1 MSMDTGEPDLLAE
14 MAGMLTGSAAQDGQA
29 RGTALAW
36 FSSAGA
42 ALSERLESSADAGDD
57 ERTVA
62 LAQHLVHFLIA
73 VQDWAALETTSRLGL
88 AGAARLGTDP
98 VRMDLLQSL
107 GVALQHQGRD
117 ADAEPVFQEV
127 ADLATD
133 LDDQPVRASALAH
146 LGQLHHRRGD
156 LARAAALLQQAA
168 LAYRTARHPR
178 GEARTSGDLAP
189 LLHALGDPDQAAD
202 YSARARRL
210 FHAMGD
216 RLNEARSLR
225 LVAAAQAEAGAD
237 EEALR
242 TLRVAVEMFDADGAA
257 PDAAE
262 ALHTAARLHRRRG
275 DTPAARAAAREA
287 LDRTRATGAPAREM
301 EELHAVLEAEEAVAA
316 LLTAETKEERD
327 AAVTGHPALLG
338 GLALQMLVNRRDAIG
353 SVPDAVRPVPD
364 ATGGRAGEGR
374 LDAALD
380 HLAALPDG
388 ALAEWCR
395 IDWAELCRVAG
406 DNAEPLPSGLSEPLR
421 QRLLTDRPDRR
432 GALLTEALALVP
444 ADRHPGAHGLLLAEL
459 AQLYATSSGGDPEGH
474 DQSIRLAEQAAR
486 LLNRPESRDKWA
498 VVQAFLGSAWRSRP
512 RGNKAENIAQAQRAL
527 RGALTFF
534 RRSTSPVEWAA
545 TVANLANAY
554 WECPA
559 DRTRN
564 LRRALHRHLA
574 ALTVFTREDFPDRWA
589 IAQSNIGLV
598 LSEPA
603 LAADPDALELGRR
616 HLEQAVRMPELSGP
630 ARAHALV
637 NLSRCYRMRLQGDH
651 DANQSTALHHAQQ
664 AFALYEESRLPLD
677 MANAAT
683 AIADALANTAVRS
696 GSAALDEAV
705 AWYRRGLE
713 LAPADEDPLMHA
725 SIADNLAN
733 TLVQRREVTAE
744 ELDTAILLHTTALET
759 YEAHGDHHEAARA
772 RYNLAA
778 TLRRGDRPDT
788 ERAVQLLESS
798 LETRTPDTVPL
809 EWAESATELARAWL
823 TSLSPEG
830 RGDRVA
836 RAVGLLTEVVSFVP
850 SASAP
855 DHARRAWGLLGD
867 AHAETGAWP
876 AAADAYERALEA
888 AENLYRITVL
898 PGGKEAELVQTADLP
913 REAAHA
919 LVRAG
924 RPERAVAVM
933 EQSRARDLGDRL
945 QRDRVELDV
954 LGREHPDVVADFRS
968 AVRRVRTVEARR
980 RADRGT
986 AESGAPRR
994 LRAAMT
1000 DAQAQLTAATE
1011 AVRALPGFHDFLRSA
1026 PMAAVRRAV
1035 ADGPPL
1041 VYLITARHGS
1051 VALLVQGLPEEPG
1064 IRIDV
1069 VQAPLSEPELLLA
1082 LAAHPS
1088 LEEDED
1094 LRPLLDLLGT
1104 RLMAP
1109 LAKRLRSLDVS
1120 RVVLVTTGILG
1131 VLPVHAAR
1139 IPVEVPVEETTRCLF
1154 DDVAVSYTPSA
1165 RVLIAART
1173 TATEHPYRTP
1183 RLLGVA
1189 EPHPCEPPLPWAGP
1203 ELDAVRGLFTDP
1215 GRTLTGADATKENL
1229 LQALPAAT
1237 HLHFA
1242 GHGYYDSA
1250 DPVASSLE
1258 LADGDRLT
1266 LRELLDG
1273 QALAGIRL
1281 VVASACRTAVT
1292 DMTRLP
1298 DEAIGLPAGLVQSG
1312 AAGVVGSLWEVNDRS
1327 TALLIARFYA
1337 YHLLGAPEQH
1347 EPPMPPAVALARAQ
1361 SWLRDADTVELN
1373 RFAASVG
1380 LRRARATYAERPS
1393 HWAAFVL
1400 VGEG

>member
-1 MSMDTGEPDLLAE
+1 MNTGEPDLLAE
-14 MAGMLTGSAAQDGQA
+14 MAGRLNGPAAQDGQA
-29 RGTALAW
+29 RGAALAW
-36 FSSAGA
+36 FSSARA
-42 ALSERLESSADAGDD
+42 ALSERLESSAGAGDD

-73 VQDWAALETTSRLGL
+73 VQDWAALETTARLGL
-88 AGAARLGTDP
+88 EGAARLGADQ

-117 ADAEPVFQEV
+117 ADAERLFQEV
-127 ADLATD
+127 ADLAAD

-156 LARAAALLQQAA
+156 LAQAAALLQQAA

-210 FHAMGD
+210 FHDLGD

-225 LVAAAQAEAGAD
+225 LIAAAQAEAGSD

-242 TLRVAVEMFDADGAA
+242 TLQAAVEMFDADGAA

-275 DTPAARAAAREA
+275 DTPAARAAAHQA
-287 LDRTRATGAPAREM
+287 LDRTRATGAPAPEL
-301 EELHAVLEAEEAVAA
+301 EEFNAVLEAEEALAV
-316 LLTAETKEERD
+316 LLTAATKEERD
-327 AAVTGHPALLG
+327 AAVAGHPSLLG
-338 GLALQMLVNRRDAIG
+338 GLALQMLVNRRDAAG
-353 SVPDAVRPVPD
+353 SAPDAP
-364 ATGGRAGEGR
+364 GGRTGAGG

-388 ALAEWCR
+388 ALAEWHR
-395 IDWAELCRVAG
+395 IDWAEVCRVAG
-406 DNAEPLPSGLSEPLR
+406 DNADRLPPDLSALLR
-421 QRLLTDRPDRR
+421 LRLLTDRPDRR
-432 GALLTEALALVP
+432 GALLAEALEVVP
-444 ADRHPGAHGLLLAEL
+444 ADRHPGVHGLLLAEL
-459 AQLYATSSGGDPEGH
+459 AQLYATGTGGDPESH
-474 DQSIRLAEQAAR
+474 DHSIRLAGEATR

-498 VVQAFLGSAWRSRP
+498 TVQTFLGSAWRSRP
-512 RGNKAENIAQAQRAL
+512 RGNKAENVAQAQRAL
-527 RGALTFF
+527 RAALMYF

-545 TVANLANAY
+545 TIANLANVY
-554 WECPA
+554 WECPE

-574 ALTVFTREDFPDRWA
+574 ALTVFNREDFPDRWA

-616 HLEQAVRMPELSGP
+616 HLEQAVQAPELRGR

-664 AFALYEESRLPLD
+664 AFALYEELRLPLD

-683 AIADALANTAVRS
+683 AIADAFANTAVRS
-696 GSAALDEAV
+696 GTDALDEAV
-705 AWYRRGLE
+705 TWYRRGLE
-713 LAPADEDPLMHA
+713 LAPADQDPLLHA
-725 SIADNLAN
+725 AIADNLAN

-744 ELDTAILLHTTALET
+744 DLGTAIELHTTALET
-759 YEAHGDHHEAARA
+759 YEAHGDRHEAARA

-778 TLRRGDRPDT
+778 TLRRGDRPDS
-788 ERAVQLLESS
+788 ERAVRLLESS

-823 TSLSPEG
+823 TSLSPED
-830 RGDRVA
+830 RADRVA
-836 RAVGLLTEVVSFVP
+836 EAVRLLTEVVSVVP
-850 SASAP
+850 SATAP

-867 AHAETGAWP
+867 AHAESGAWS
-876 AAADAYERALEA
+876 AAADAYEQALEA

-924 RPERAVAVM
+924 RPERAVAVL

-945 QRDRVELDV
+945 QRDRVGLDV
-954 LGREHPDVVADFRS
+954 LGREHPDAVADFRS
-968 AVRRVRTVEARR
+968 AVQRVRTVEARQ
-980 RADRGT
+980 RAGRD
-986 AESGAPRR
+986 AVESDTPRR

-1011 AVRALPGFHDFLRSA
+1011 AVRALPGFHDFLRSV
-1026 PMAAVRRAV
+1026 PMSAVRRAV
-1035 ADGPPL
+1035 TDGPPL

-1051 VALLVQGLPEEPG
+1051 VALLVQGSPEEPG

-1069 VQAPLSEPELLLA
+1069 VQAPLSEPELLVA
-1082 LAAHPS
+1082 LGAHPS

-1094 LRPLLDLLGT
+1094 LLPLLDLLGA

-1109 LAKRLRSLDVS
+1109 LARRLRSLDVS
-1120 RVVLVTTGILG
+1120 RAVLVTTGILG

-1139 IPVEVPVEETTRCLF
+1139 VPVEGTTRCLF

-1165 RVLIAART
+1165 RVLVAAR
-1173 TATEHPYRTP
+1173 ATSTEPPHGSA

-1189 EPHPCEPPLPWAGP
+1189 EPHPCDPPLPWAGS
-1203 ELDAVRGLFTDP
+1203 ELGAVRGLFTDP
-1215 GRTLTGADATKENL
+1215 GEALTGADATKENL
-1229 LQALPAAT
+1229 LRALPAAT

-1242 GHGYYDSA
+1242 GHGSYDAA
-1250 DPVASSLE
+1250 DPVASCLE

-1292 DMTRLP
+1292 DMARLP
-1298 DEAIGLPAGLVQSG
+1298 DEGIGLPAGLVQSG

-1337 YHLLGAPEQH
+1337 YHLLGAPEQD

-1361 SWLRDADTVELN
+1361 AWLRDADTAELN
-1373 RFAASVG
+1373 RFATSVG
-1380 LRRARATYAERPS
+1380 LRRARATYTERPS

>member
-1 MSMDTGEPDLLAE
+1 MGTNTGEPDLLAE
-14 MAGMLTGSAAQDGQA
+14 MAGRLNGLVAPDGEA
-29 RGTALAW
+29 RGAALAW
-36 FSSAGA
+36 FSSARA
-42 ALSERLESSADAGDD
+42 ELSERLESSAGAGDD
-57 ERTVA
+57 ERTVE

-73 VQDWAALETTSRLGL
+73 VQDWAALEATGRLGV
-88 AGAARLGTDP
+88 AGAVRLGADR

-117 ADAEPVFQEV
+117 ADAERQFQEV
-127 ADLATD
+127 ADLAAD

-156 LARAAALLQQAA
+156 LAQAAALLQQAA
-168 LAYRTARHPR
+168 LAYRNARHPR

-210 FHAMGD
+210 FHDLGD

-225 LVAAAQAEAGAD
+225 LIAAAQAEAGAD

-242 TLRVAVEMFDADGAA
+242 TLQAAVGMFDADGAA

-262 ALHTAARLHRRRG
+262 ALHTAARLHVRRG
-275 DTPAARAAAREA
+275 DTPAARAAAHEA
-287 LDRTRATGAPAREM
+287 LDRARATGAPAP
-301 EELHAVLEAEEAVAA
+301 ELEQLNAVLEAEEALAV
-316 LLTAETKEERD
+316 LLTAATKEERD
-327 AAVTGHPALLG
+327 AAVAGHPALCG
-338 GLALQMLVNRRDAIG
+338 GLALQMLVNRRDAVG
-353 SVPDAVRPVPD
+353 PAPG
-364 ATGGRAGEGR
+364 ATGGRTGADG

-388 ALAEWCR
+388 ALAEWHR
-395 IDWAELCRVAG
+395 IDWAEVCAVAG
-406 DNAEPLPSGLSEPLR
+406 DDADRLPPDLPGLLR
-421 QRLLTDRPDRR
+421 LRLLTDRPDRR
-432 GALLTEALALVP
+432 GALLAEALAVVP
-444 ADRHPGAHGLLLAEL
+444 ADRHPGVHGLLLAEL
-459 AQLYATSSGGDPEGH
+459 AQLYATGSGGDPESH
-474 DQSIRLAEQAAR
+474 DHAIRLAEEATR

-498 VVQAFLGSAWRSRP
+498 TMQAFLGSVWRSRP
-512 RGNKAENIAQAQRAL
+512 RGNKADNVARAQRAL
-527 RGALTFF
+527 RAALTHF

-554 WECPA
+554 WECPD

-564 LRRALHRHLA
+564 LRRALHRHMA
-574 ALTVFTREDFPDRWA
+574 ALTVFNREEHPDRWA

-616 HLEQAVRMPELSGP
+616 HLEQAVRAPELRGR

-651 DANQSTALHHAQQ
+651 DANQSTALHHAQE
-664 AFALYEESRLPLD
+664 AFALYEELRLPLD

-696 GSAALDEAV
+696 GTAALDEAV
-705 AWYRRGLE
+705 RWYRRGLE
-713 LAPADEDPLMHA
+713 LAPAAEDPLMHA
-725 SIADNLAN
+725 AIADNLAN

-744 ELDTAILLHTTALET
+744 DLGTAIELHTTALET
-759 YEAHGDHHEAARA
+759 YEAHGDRHEAARA

-778 TLRRGDRPDT
+778 TLRRGDRPDS
-788 ERAVQLLESS
+788 ERAVRLLESS

-823 TSLSPEG
+823 TSLGPRD

-836 RAVGLLTEVVSFVP
+836 KAVRLLTEVVSVVSP
-850 SASAP
+850 ATAP

-867 AHAETGAWP
+867 AHAESGAWY

-888 AENLYRITVL
+888 AESLYRITVL
-898 PGGKEAELVQTADLP
+898 PGGKEAEIVQTADLP

-924 RPERAVAVM
+924 RPERAVAVL

-945 QRDRVELDV
+945 QRDRVGLEV
-954 LGREHPDVVADFRS
+954 LAREHPDAVAGFRS
-968 AVRRVRTVEARR
+968 AVQRVRTVEARQ
-980 RADRGT
+980 RADRDPR
-986 AESGAPRR
+986 ESGTPRR

-1011 AVRALPGFHDFLRSA
+1011 AIRALPGRHDFLRSA
-1026 PMAAVRRAV
+1026 PMTAVRRAV
-1035 ADGPPL
+1035 TDGPPL

-1051 VALLVQGLPEEPG
+1051 VALLVQAAPEEPG

-1069 VQAPLSEPELLLA
+1069 VQAPLTEPELLVA
-1082 LAAHPS
+1082 LGAHPS
-1088 LEEDED
+1088 LEEDEH
-1094 LRPLLDLLGT
+1094 LLPLLDLLGA
-1104 RLMAP
+1104 RLLAP
-1109 LAKRLRSLDVS
+1109 LARRLRSLDVN
-1120 RVVLVTTGILG
+1120 RAVLVTTGVLG

-1139 IPVEVPVEETTRCLF
+1139 IPVEGTTRCLF

-1165 RVLIAART
+1165 RVLIAAR
-1173 TATEHPYRTP
+1173 ATSTEPPHGRA

-1189 EPHPCEPPLPWAGP
+1189 EPHPCDPPLPWAGS
-1203 ELDAVRGLFTDP
+1203 ELGAVRGLFTEP
-1215 GRTLTGADATKENL
+1215 GAALTGADATRENL
-1229 LQALPAAT
+1229 LRALPAAT

-1242 GHGYYDSA
+1242 GHGYYDAA
-1250 DPVASSLE
+1250 DPVASCLE

-1292 DMTRLP
+1292 DMARLP
-1298 DEAIGLPAGLVQSG
+1298 DEGIGLPGGLVQSG

-1337 YHLLGAPEQH
+1337 CHLLGDPEQD
-1347 EPPMPPAVALARAQ
+1347 EPQMPPAAALARAQ
-1361 SWLRDADTVELN
+1361 AWLRDADTAELN

-1380 LRRARATYAERPS
+1380 LRRTRATYTERPS